1 MRVTRFRADG
11 RSGSCRPRAHSF
23 VTRFPGTR
31 RCCCGSK
38 ANSWWTPSR
47 WPSRRRRVPSRLLA
61 SKARGRQRFRLGSRT
76 DAVGGSE
83 QSTTWKASSGFPPSV
98 DRLRVAA
105 HDERLVDRLLA
116 LVLLLDLAQ
125 EGHHLR
131 LLRVPVRDLL
141 DQAAALRLRGVQRG
155 HRALPLVV
163 AAGPRRR
170 RRRRPAAEGE
180 EARAQPFCV
189 AVLDVGQATQ
199 RARRL
204 RVAGALGVR
213 AQQRG
218 LRGLGAV
225 VLAQVRE
232 QVARGTF
239 GPEQAREEPHAREA
253 RTGRSA
259 ASQAI
264 PFVPDFRYKSHE
276 EVRHRMARITVEDCL
291 EHVPNRFELV
301 LLAARRAKQLLKG
314 ARPLVESDN
323 KEIVSALREIAAG
336 KVRLQYSG

>member
-131 LLRVPVRDLL
+131 LLRIPVRDLL
-141 DQAAALRLRGVQRG
+141 DQAAAFRLRGVQRG
-155 HRALPLVV
+155 DRTLPLVV
-163 AAGPRRR
+163 AADRRR
-170 RRRRPAAEGE
+170 RRRRRLTAEGE
-180 EARAQPFCV
+180 EVHAQPFRV
-189 AVLDVGQATQ
+189 AGLHLGQATQ

-204 RVAGALGVR
+204 RVARALG
-213 AQQRG
+213 
-218 LRGLGAV
+218 
-225 VLAQVRE
+225 
-232 QVARGTF
+232 
-239 GPEQAREEPHAREA
+239 
-253 RTGRSA
+253 
-259 ASQAI
+259 
-264 PFVPDFRYKSHE
+264 
-276 EVRHRMARITVEDCL
+276 
-291 EHVPNRFELV
+291 
-301 LLAARRAKQLLKG
+301 
-314 ARPLVESDN
+314 ESDN
-323 KEIVSALREIAAG
+323 KEIVSALREIAAD
-336 KVRLQYSG
+336 KVRIRYGS